1 MGLTIG
7 ELKQK
12 QVELTKR
19 LNLFTRQGN
28 YLMMMKTK
36 AEITEVNDAIMD
48 YERAQNI
55 GLDEIQNKH
64 LKSWFGKSISLSINC
79 NDLSIYYLDSTIN
92 FLKTKG
98 LVPKGSFETA
108 ANNYKQSANNYKQA
122 ANNLRK
128 EIAKFLVDY
137 QDDNWDDFADL
148 EQMITDQKFTD
159 REKVFKKQ
167 YE

>member
-36 AEITEVNDAIMD
+36 AEITEVNDLIIE
-48 YERAQNI
+48 YERSQDI
-55 GLDEIQNKH
+55 GLDDIQNKH

-108 ANNYKQSANNYKQA
+108 ATNYKQA

-137 QDDNWDDFADL
+137 EDDNWDDFSYLA
-148 EQMITDQKFTD
+148 QMITDKKFTD

>member
-36 AEITEVNDAIMD
+36 AEITEVNDAIVE

-55 GLDEIQNKH
+55 GLDDIQNKH

-108 ANNYKQSANNYKQA
+108 ANEYRKA

-148 EQMITDQKFTD
+148 EQMITEKKFTD

>member
-36 AEITEVNDAIMD
+36 AEITSVNDLIIE
-48 YERAQNI
+48 YERSQNI
-55 GLDEIQNKH
+55 GLDDVQNKH

-92 FLKTKG
+92 FLRTKG

-108 ANNYKQSANNYKQA
+108 ANEYRKA

-137 QDDNWDDFADL
+137 EDDNWDDFADL
-148 EQMITDQKFTD
+148 EQMITEKKFTD

-167 YE
+167 FE

>member
-36 AEITEVNDAIMD
+36 AEITSVNDLIIE

-55 GLDEIQNKH
+55 CLDDIQNKH

-79 NDLSIYYLDSTIN
+79 NDLSVYYLDSTIN

-108 ANNYKQSANNYKQA
+108 ANNYKQA

-137 QDDNWDDFADL
+137 QDDNWEDFADL
-148 EQMITDQKFTD
+148 EEMITEKKFTD
-159 REKVFKKQ
+159 REKVFKK
-167 YE
+167 EFEK

>member
-36 AEITEVNDAIMD
+36 AEITEVNDAIVE

-55 GLDEIQNKH
+55 GLDDIQNKH

-79 NDLSIYYLDSTIN
+79 NDLSVYYLDSTIN

-108 ANNYKQSANNYKQA
+108 ANNYKKA
-122 ANNLRK
+122 ANELRK

-148 EQMITDQKFTD
+148 EEMITEKKFTD

>member
-1 MGLTIG
+1 
-7 ELKQK
+7 
-12 QVELTKR
+12 
-19 LNLFTRQGN
+19 
-28 YLMMMKTK
+28 MMMKTK
-36 AEITEVNDAIMD
+36 AEITSVNDLIIE
-48 YERAQNI
+48 YERSQNI
-55 GLDEIQNKH
+55 GLDDVQNKH

-79 NDLSIYYLDSTIN
+79 NDLSVYYLDSTIN
-92 FLKTKG
+92 FLRTKG

-108 ANNYKQSANNYKQA
+108 ANEYRKA

-148 EQMITDQKFTD
+148 EQMITDKKFTD

>member
-36 AEITEVNDAIMD
+36 AEITSVNDLIIE
-48 YERAQNI
+48 YERSQNI
-55 GLDEIQNKH
+55 GLDDIQNKH

-108 ANNYKQSANNYKQA
+108 ANEYRKA

-148 EQMITDQKFTD
+148 EQMITDKKFTD

-167 YE
+167 YEK

>member
-36 AEITEVNDAIMD
+36 AEITSVNDLIIE
-48 YERAQNI
+48 YERSQNI
-55 GLDEIQNKH
+55 GLDDVQNKH

-108 ANNYKQSANNYKQA
+108 ANNYKQA

-128 EIAKFLVDY
+128 EIAKFLVEY
-137 QDDNWDDFADL
+137 EDDNWDDFADL
-148 EQMITDQKFTD
+148 EEMITEKKFTD

>member
-108 ANNYKQSANNYKQA
+108 ANNYKIA

-148 EQMITDQKFTD
+148 EQMITEKKFTD

>member
-36 AEITEVNDAIMD
+36 AEITEVNDAIVE

-55 GLDEIQNKH
+55 GLDDIQNKH

-79 NDLSIYYLDSTIN
+79 NDLSVYYLDSTIN

-108 ANNYKQSANNYKQA
+108 ANNYKIA

-137 QDDNWDDFADL
+137 QDDNWDDFSDI
-148 EQMITDQKFTD
+148 ERMISDKKFTD
-159 REKVFKKQ
+159 REMIFKKQ

>member
-7 ELKQK
+7 ELEQK

-55 GLDEIQNKH
+55 GLDDIQNKH

-79 NDLSIYYLDSTIN
+79 NDLSIFYLDSTIN

-108 ANNYKQSANNYKQA
+108 ANNYKQA

-137 QDDNWDDFADL
+137 EDDNWDDFADL
-148 EQMITDQKFTD
+148 EQMITEKKFTD

-167 YE
+167 YEK

>member
-92 FLKTKG
+92 FLRTKG

-108 ANNYKQSANNYKQA
+108 ANNYKQA

-137 QDDNWDDFADL
+137 EDDNWEDFSDIEKL
-148 EQMITDQKFTD
+148 ISDKKFTD
-159 REKVFKKQ
+159 REMVFKKQ

>member
-108 ANNYKQSANNYKQA
+108 ANNYKQA

-137 QDDNWDDFADL
+137 EDDNWDDFSEL
-148 EQMITDQKFTD
+148 EQMITEKKFTD
-159 REKVFKKQ
+159 REKVFKK
-167 YE
+167 EFEK

>member
-36 AEITEVNDAIMD
+36 AEITSVNDLIIE
-48 YERAQNI
+48 YERSQNI
-55 GLDEIQNKH
+55 GLDDVQNKH

-108 ANNYKQSANNYKQA
+108 ANNYKQA

-137 QDDNWDDFADL
+137 QDDNWEDFADL
-148 EQMITDQKFTD
+148 EQMITKKKFTD

>member
-19 LNLFTRQGN
+19 LNSFTRQGN

-36 AEITEVNDAIMD
+36 AEITEVNDAIVE

-55 GLDEIQNKH
+55 GLDDIQNKH

-108 ANNYKQSANNYKQA
+108 ANNYKQA

-128 EIAKFLVDY
+128 EIAKFLVEY
-137 QDDNWDDFADL
+137 EDDNWDDFADL
-148 EQMITDQKFTD
+148 EQMITEKKFTD

-167 YE
+167 YEK

>member
-79 NDLSIYYLDSTIN
+79 NDLSVYYLDSTIN

-108 ANNYKQSANNYKQA
+108 ANNYKIA

-128 EIAKFLVDY
+128 EIAKFLVEY
-137 QDDNWDDFADL
+137 EDDNWDDFADL
-148 EQMITDQKFTD
+148 EQMITEKKFTD

-167 YE
+167 YEK

>member
-36 AEITEVNDAIMD
+36 AEITAVNDLIIE
-48 YERAQNI
+48 YERSQNI
-55 GLDEIQNKH
+55 GLDDIQNKH

-108 ANNYKQSANNYKQA
+108 ANEYRKA

-128 EIAKFLVDY
+128 EIAKFLVEY
-137 QDDNWDDFADL
+137 EDDNFL
-148 EQMITDQKFTD
+148 QLFVYCFRFFKFIS
-159 REKVFKKQ
+159 FHN
-167 YE
+167 

>member
-108 ANNYKQSANNYKQA
+108 ANEYRKA

-137 QDDNWDDFADL
+137 QDDNWDDFSDI
-148 EQMITDQKFTD
+148 ERMISDKKFTD
-159 REKVFKKQ
+159 REMVFKKQ
-167 YE
+167 FEN

>member
-92 FLKTKG
+92 FLRTKG
-98 LVPKGSFETA
+98 LSPKGSFELA
-108 ANNYKQSANNYKQA
+108 ANEYRKA

-128 EIAKFLVDY
+128 EIAKFLIDY
-137 QDDNWDDFADL
+137 EDDNWDDFSDI
-148 EQMITDQKFTD
+148 ERMISDKKFTD
-159 REKVFKKQ
+159 REIVFKKQ
-167 YE
+167 YER

>member
-1 MGLTIG
+1 MGLTIC

-36 AEITEVNDAIMD
+36 AEITSVNDLIIE

-55 GLDEIQNKH
+55 GLDDIQNKH

-79 NDLSIYYLDSTIN
+79 NDLSVYYLDSTIN

-108 ANNYKQSANNYKQA
+108 ANNYKQA

-128 EIAKFLVDY
+128 EIAKFLVEY
-137 QDDNWDDFADL
+137 EDDNWDDFADL
-148 EQMITDQKFTD
+148 EQMITDKKFTD

>member
-28 YLMMMKTK
+28 YLMMMRTK

-108 ANNYKQSANNYKQA
+108 ANNYKQA

-128 EIAKFLVDY
+128 EIAKFLVEY
-137 QDDNWDDFADL
+137 EDDNWDDFADL
-148 EQMITDQKFTD
+148 EQIITEKKFTD
-159 REKVFKKQ
+159 REKVFKK
-167 YE
+167 EFEK

>member
-19 LNLFTRQGN
+19 LNLFTRKGN

-36 AEITEVNDAIMD
+36 AEITSVNDLIIE
-48 YERAQNI
+48 YERAQDI
-55 GLDEIQNKH
+55 GLDDIQNKH

-92 FLKTKG
+92 FLRTKG

-108 ANNYKQSANNYKQA
+108 ANNYKQA

-137 QDDNWDDFADL
+137 EDDNWDDFADL
-148 EQMITDQKFTD
+148 EQMITDKKFTD
-159 REKVFKKQ
+159 REKVFKK
-167 YE
+167 EFEK

>member
-36 AEITEVNDAIMD
+36 AEITDVNDAIMD
-48 YERAQNI
+48 YDRAQNI
-55 GLDEIQNKH
+55 GLDDIQNKH

-79 NDLSIYYLDSTIN
+79 NDLSVYYLDSTIN

-108 ANNYKQSANNYKQA
+108 ANEYRKA

-137 QDDNWDDFADL
+137 EDDNWDDFSDL
-148 EQMITDQKFTD
+148 EQMITDRKFTD

-167 YE
+167 FE

>member
-55 GLDEIQNKH
+55 GLDDIQNKH

-79 NDLSIYYLDSTIN
+79 NDLSVYYLDSTIN

-108 ANNYKQSANNYKQA
+108 ANNYKQA

-137 QDDNWDDFADL
+137 QDDNWEDFADL
-148 EQMITDQKFTD
+148 EEMITEKKFTD

>member
-36 AEITEVNDAIMD
+36 AEITEVNDAIVE

-92 FLKTKG
+92 FLRTKG

-108 ANNYKQSANNYKQA
+108 ANNYKQA

-137 QDDNWDDFADL
+137 EDDNWDDFADL
-148 EQMITDQKFTD
+148 EQIITEKKFTD

-167 YE
+167 YEK

>member
-36 AEITEVNDAIMD
+36 AEITEVNDAIVE

-55 GLDEIQNKH
+55 GLDDIQNKH

-92 FLKTKG
+92 FLRTKG

-108 ANNYKQSANNYKQA
+108 ANEYRKA

-148 EQMITDQKFTD
+148 EQMITEKKFTD
-159 REKVFKKQ
+159 REKVFKK
-167 YE
+167 EFEK

>member
-48 YERAQNI
+48 YDRAQNI
-55 GLDEIQNKH
+55 GLDDIQNKH

-79 NDLSIYYLDSTIN
+79 NDLSVYYLDSTIN

-108 ANNYKQSANNYKQA
+108 ATNYKQA

-137 QDDNWDDFADL
+137 EDDNWDDFADL
-148 EQMITDQKFTD
+148 EQMITDKKFTD

>member
-1 MGLTIG
+1 
-7 ELKQK
+7 
-12 QVELTKR
+12 
-19 LNLFTRQGN
+19 
-28 YLMMMKTK
+28 MMMKTK

-92 FLKTKG
+92 FLRTKG

-108 ANNYKQSANNYKQA
+108 ANNYKQA

-137 QDDNWDDFADL
+137 EDDNWYDFADL
-148 EQMITDQKFTD
+148 EQMITEKKFTD

-167 YE
+167 YEK

>member
-19 LNLFTRQGN
+19 LNLFTRHGN

-36 AEITEVNDAIMD
+36 AEITSVNDLIIE

-55 GLDEIQNKH
+55 GLDDVQNKH

-92 FLKTKG
+92 FLRTKG

-108 ANNYKQSANNYKQA
+108 ANNYKQA

-137 QDDNWDDFADL
+137 QDDNWEDFADL
-148 EQMITDQKFTD
+148 EEMITEKKFTD

>member
-1 MGLTIG
+1 MF
-7 ELKQK
+7 
-12 QVELTKR
+12 VR
-19 LNLFTRQGN
+19 AGN
-28 YLMMMKTK
+28 YFMAMKVRLDI
-36 AEITEVNDAIMD
+36 EAINEQIAD
-48 YERAQNI
+48 IERIDVVDLDNI
-55 GLDEIQNKH
+55 NNSQ

-92 FLKTKG
+92 FLRTKG

-108 ANNYKQSANNYKQA
+108 ANNYKQA

-137 QDDNWDDFADL
+137 EDDNWDDFSDL
-148 EQMITDQKFTD
+148 EQMITDKKFTD

-167 YE
+167 YEK

>member
-36 AEITEVNDAIMD
+36 AEITEVNDAIVE

-55 GLDEIQNKH
+55 GLDDIQNKH

-79 NDLSIYYLDSTIN
+79 NDLSVYYLDSTIN

-108 ANNYKQSANNYKQA
+108 ANNYKQA

-137 QDDNWDDFADL
+137 QDDNWEDFADL
-148 EQMITDQKFTD
+148 EEMITEKKFTD

>member
-1 MGLTIG
+1 MVLTIG

-55 GLDEIQNKH
+55 GLDDVQNKH

-92 FLKTKG
+92 FLRTKG

-108 ANNYKQSANNYKQA
+108 ANNYKQA

-137 QDDNWDDFADL
+137 EDDNWDDFADL
-148 EQMITDQKFTD
+148 EQMITEKKFTD

>member
-7 ELKQK
+7 ELKK
-12 QVELTKR
+12 ERVELMKR
-19 LNLFTRQGN
+19 LNSFTRKSN
-28 YLMMMKTK
+28 YVMMMKTK
-36 AEITEVNDAIMD
+36 AEITSVNDLIIE
-48 YERAQNI
+48 YERSQNI
-55 GLDEIQNKH
+55 GLDDIQNKH

-108 ANNYKQSANNYKQA
+108 ANNYKQA

-128 EIAKFLVDY
+128 EIAKFLVEY
-137 QDDNWDDFADL
+137 EDDNWSDFSDI
-148 EQMITDQKFTD
+148 EKMISDKKFTD
-159 REKVFKKQ
+159 REMVYKKQ
-167 YE
+167 FE

>member
-12 QVELTKR
+12 QAELTKR
-19 LNLFTRQGN
+19 LNLFTRQGH

-55 GLDEIQNKH
+55 GLDEIQNNH

-92 FLKTKG
+92 FLRTKG
-98 LVPKGSFETA
+98 LAPKGSFELA
-108 ANNYKQSANNYKQA
+108 ANEYRKA

-137 QDDNWDDFADL
+137 EDDNWVDFSDI
-148 EQMITDQKFTD
+148 EKMISDKKFTD
-159 REKVFKKQ
+159 REMVFKKQ

>member
-36 AEITEVNDAIMD
+36 AEITEVNDAIVE

-55 GLDEIQNKH
+55 GLDDIQNKH

-108 ANNYKQSANNYKQA
+108 ANEYRKA

-137 QDDNWDDFADL
+137 QDDNWEDFADL
-148 EQMITDQKFTD
+148 EQMITEKKFTD